1 MIVYFSRM
9 FQAVQA
15 LAQVYDKTGGVFVSP
30 RTSTLAAVRRTY
42 PGMKV
47 QRFSKRLP
55 CFFQGN
61 VAMKDAD
68 VIVTGSPYRRFLRP
82 YNAKKCMVFH
92 GTYGFFTPEAIEK
105 NAHFDLLCVTGPRM
119 QSMINRHPDIK
130 LNCVYTGYLPFAEYP
145 DRDDALREQ
154 NHLALG
160 LDPEQKTVLYTPSRK
175 SIGSL
180 GVLAEKLIKET
191 PKRYNLIIRPH
202 PSQSLNARI
211 GDSLD
216 FFRLNKLCRSRG
228 HACLDRA
235 GYKLSDLLPIVD
247 LVISDA
253 NSPAEES
260 LFYDLPQLF
269 IETEL
274 HSREKVYELGLKYG
288 IHKDDLEGIMQLYSC
303 GESFFAGDDKL
314 SNAIERAIANEH
326 LYSGARKEYFEWVF
340 GSRDRLA
347 PERVASAI
355 RSLL

>member
-15 LAQVYDKTGGVFVSP
+15 LAQVYDKTGGVFVSS
-30 RTSTLAAVRRTY
+30 RASTLAAVRRTY
-42 PGMKV
+42 PEIKCK
-47 QRFSKRLP
+47 RFSKRFPL
-55 CFFQGN
+55 FFSGRA
-61 VAMKDAD
+61 AMKDAD
-68 VIVTGSPYRRFLRP
+68 VIVTGSPYGRLLSPFH
-82 YNAKKCMVFH
+82 AKKCMVFH

-119 QSMINRHPDIK
+119 QSMINRHPEIK
-130 LNCVYTGYLPFAEYP
+130 LNCVYTGYLPFAEYL
-145 DRDDALREQ
+145 DRDDVLREQ
-154 NHLALG
+154 KHLALD
-160 LDPEQKTVLYTPSRK
+160 LDPQKKTILYTPSRK

-191 PKRYNLIIRPH
+191 PKHYNLIIRPH

-211 GDSLD
+211 NDSLD
-216 FFRLNKLCRSRG
+216 FFRLSKLCRSRG
-228 HACLDRA
+228 NACLDRA
-235 GYKLSDLLPIVD
+235 GHKLSDLLSIVD
-247 LVISDA
+247 LIISDA

-274 HSREKVYELGLKYG
+274 HSRDKVYDLGKKCG
-288 IHKDDLEGIMQLYSC
+288 IHEEDLEGIMQLYSC
-303 GESFFAGDDKL
+303 GESFFAGDAEL
-314 SNAIERAIANEH
+314 ANAIERAIADEH
-326 LYSGARKEYFEWVF
+326 FYSGARKEYFEWVF
-340 GSRDRLA
+340 GSRDRMA